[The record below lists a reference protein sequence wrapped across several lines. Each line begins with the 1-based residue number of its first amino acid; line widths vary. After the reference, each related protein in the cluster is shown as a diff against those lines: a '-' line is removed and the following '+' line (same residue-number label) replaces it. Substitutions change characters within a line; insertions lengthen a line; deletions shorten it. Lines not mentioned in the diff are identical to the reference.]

1 MTNKTD
7 NLITELET
15 SEIDFYAKLVPS
27 LLKELSTNRKLLQ
40 TSKLE
45 HNKTKE
51 TLEKVYKDYQASY
64 NKQYKLIK
72 AVQTWKAVSVCLLAL
87 LLTFIILG
95 AI

>member
-1 MTNKTD
+1 MNNKTVDLIASLED
-7 NLITELET
+7 NET
-15 SEIDFYAKLVPS
+15 DFYAKLVPN
-27 LLKELSTNRKLLQ
+27 LLKELSTSRKLLQ

-45 HNKTKE
+45 HNKTKK
-51 TLEKVYKDYQASY
+51 TLEKVYEDYQTSY
-64 NKQYKLIK
+64 SKQYKLIK